1 MIRCDYEKEVYN
13 DVTERLFNNLEYYLE
28 RSESIEDLEEI
39 LSDDCFIS
47 DDVTGNAS
55 GSYTFN
61 AHKAEENLAGN
72 WELLAD
78 VLEEFGYDN
87 SVDVLRKGA
96 EWCDVTIRCY
106 FVGSA
111 VHAVVA
117 DNLEMIEKAFEDF
130 YNRGE

>member
-1 MIRCDYEKEVYN
+1 MVKYDYYKNVLE
-13 DVTERLFNNLEYYLE
+13 DVKERLFNNLEYYLE
-28 RSESIEDLEEI
+28 RSENAEELEN
-39 LSDDCFIS
+39 LLADDCFIS

-61 AHKAEENLAGN
+61 AYTAEEYLAGN

-87 SVDVLRKGA
+87 SVNILRKGP
-96 EWCDVTIRCY
+96 EWCDVTIRCSY
-106 FVGSA
+106 VGMA
-111 VHAVVA
+111 AHAVVA
-117 DNLEMIEKAFEDF
+117 DNLDEIEKAFEEF